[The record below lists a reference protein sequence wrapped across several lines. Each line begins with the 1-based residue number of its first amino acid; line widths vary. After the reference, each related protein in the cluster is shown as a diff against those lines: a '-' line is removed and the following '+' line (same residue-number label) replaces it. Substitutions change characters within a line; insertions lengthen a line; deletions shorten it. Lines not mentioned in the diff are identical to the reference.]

1 MIRGNFLEDFVDI
14 KIKSKIEK
22 ENEGRNGQPIRKSSF
37 VAYGNGQ
44 LDDATASV
52 DCGESTTL

>member
-14 KIKSKIEK
+14 KIKGRVEK
-22 ENEGRNGQPIRKSSF
+22 ENDGRNGQPVRKSSF

-44 LDDATASV
+44 MDDATASV
-52 DCGESTTL
+52 DCGESISL